1 MENKYRR
8 LFFKYFYDSL
18 QLNKVEELFK
28 KQGIKKIIN
37 DKLNNCFGISDYF
50 YLLNEVNLNNLTE
63 DEYKYLDNID
73 INNCDLNDLIS
84 YLIATYKKVLFP
96 KTSDDYVYY
105 GPMTYDYM
113 APSDAIV
120 IGVRYDKYGFDSGDR
135 LTLEQVDSNEEV
147 LCDILN
153 GVQEENYDK
162 IKVAFIRYHEFYGKV
177 PELYEVGNK
186 TNKMWWIV

>member
-63 DEYKYLDNID
+63 DEYKYLENID
-73 INNCDLNDLIS
+73 INKCDLNDLIS
-84 YLIATYKKVLFP
+84 YLISTYKKVLFP

-113 APSDAIV
+113 APSDSVA

-135 LTLEQVDSNEEV
+135 LSLEQVDSNEEV
-147 LCDILN
+147 LCDTLN
-153 GVQEENYDK
+153 KIQMENYEK
-162 IKVAFIRYHEFYGKV
+162 IKVAFIRYNEFYGKV
-177 PELYEVGNK
+177 PELYEIGMKKN
-186 TNKMWWIV
+186 NI